1 MDSNDL
7 NYKLDSDRTYRATP
21 NLNTVLDNPQVSIN
35 NAMGMNIQDMDND
48 VSNAY
53 RDVTN
58 FNINQNYGSD
68 FSNQVVENNS
78 SYSQNLNSNNVNV
91 VENNINDNNASKVSY
106 EPTLKAKK
114 KPRAGIV
121 VSNEVKSMAVIIFIL
136 LLVVFVIPYIY
147 DFFKEMDLVITD

>member
-48 VSNAY
+48 VSYAY

-58 FNINQNYGSD
+58 FNINQNND
-68 FSNQVVENNS
+68 FDINKDNVS
-78 SYSQNLNSNNVNV
+78 S
-91 VENNINDNNASKVSY
+91 EETNINSDKTSKVSY
-106 EPTLKAKK
+106 KPTLEQKK
-114 KPRAGIV
+114 KPRSGIG
-121 VSNEVKSMAVIIFIL
+121 VSKEVKAMAVIIFIL

-147 DFFKEMDLVITD
+147 DFFKEMDLVITGW